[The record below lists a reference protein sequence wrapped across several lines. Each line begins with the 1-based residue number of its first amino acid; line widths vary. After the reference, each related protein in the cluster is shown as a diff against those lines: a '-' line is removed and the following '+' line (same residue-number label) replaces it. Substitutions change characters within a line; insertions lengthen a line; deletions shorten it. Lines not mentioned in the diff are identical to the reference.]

1 MFKILHKKCLSGYM
15 HVYNRLILGVY
26 VLKLH
31 AMNFVSKV
39 YMLLHLFTHVCLP
52 HTVCDIGPDVKC
64 MLN

>member
-1 MFKILHKKCLSGYM
+1 M
-15 HVYNRLILGVY
+15 HLYNSLILGVY